1 MAVAYAHVLFLGE
14 TREAIVAAEEADL
27 VEGLAQAGGGP
38 ENTDVPRMLLY
49 TIDMS
54 RPADELVLRCIS
66 EVLKENQ
73 KPLVE
78 LSGETDLIRDAGLD
92 SLDLALVIVKL
103 EEATGYDPIAEG
115 FIDFVTVDDL
125 ARLYEDD

>member
-1 MAVAYAHVLFLGE
+1 MSSP
-14 TREAIVAAEEADL
+14 
-27 VEGLAQAGGGP
+27 AQ
-38 ENTDVPRMLLY
+38 
-49 TIDMS
+49 
-54 RPADELVLRCIS
+54 ELVLQCIG
-66 EVLKENQ
+66 EVLQENQ

-125 ARLYEDD
+125 AGLYEDD